1 MGPHGRPSLT
11 KAKNFKQ
18 SIWKLIKYSKRQL
31 ILIVLA
37 IALTIGSTVCTL
49 IGPNRLEDL
58 TNIIYAGLIPNGVLD
73 MEAVSRIGIF
83 LAIIY
88 ALSAIFGYLQGL
100 FMNISTQRISRSL
113 RREISQ
119 KINKLPLSALDR
131 TPYGD
136 VLSRITNDVD
146 SMTSALNSSI
156 TLLVSSV
163 TLFFGCIIMMFVTN
177 WILAIAAILSSF
189 VGIALVSLI
198 VSKSN
203 KYFIEQQITLGKLN
217 GHIEEVYS
225 GHNVIKAY
233 NAEREMTDSFNR
245 RNKKLYTCAWKSQFL
260 SGLMGPL
267 MGFIGNLG
275 YVVVCIIGAA
285 LAINGQIAFGV
296 IVAFM
301 IYVRLFTQP
310 LSQFA
315 QCITNVQ
322 TIAASSERVF
332 EMLEQQEMDDESHK
346 TTTLPINKVKGDVE
360 FKNVKFGY
368 LPDKTIIHNFNA
380 KIKAG
385 QKVAI
390 VGPTGAGKT
399 TIVNLLMRFYE
410 IDEGEILI
418 DGISTKDLKRE
429 NVHDIFS
436 MVLQDTWLI
445 EGSVKENIAYSKQD
459 VSMQKITNACKE
471 CGLHHFIKTLPQ
483 GYDTILNDS
492 VTISAGQKQ
501 LLTIARAM
509 VQDSPMLILDEA
521 TSSVDTRTEVL
532 IQKAMDK
539 LMSKR
544 TSFVIAHRL
553 STIRN
558 ADLILVMKDGDI
570 IESGT
575 HKDLL
580 AKKGFYAELYNS
592 QFEK

>member
-1 MGPHGRPSLT
+1 MGPHSRPSLNR
-11 KAKNFKQ
+11 AKNFKK
-18 SIWKLIKYSKRQL
+18 SILNLAKYSKRQ
-31 ILIVLA
+31 IGLIVLA
-37 IALTIGSTVCTL
+37 IVLTIGSTVLTL
-49 IGPNRLEDL
+49 MGPNKLKDL
-58 TNIIYAGLIPNGVLD
+58 TNLIYAGLLPGSSID
-73 MEAVSRIGIF
+73 MSAVTKIGILLVVF
-83 LAIIY
+83 Y
-88 ALSAIFGYLQGL
+88 VLSAIFGYLQGL
-100 FMNISTQRISRSL
+100 FMNITTQRISKSL
-113 RREISQ
+113 RKDISQ
-119 KINKLPLSALDR
+119 KINRLPLSYLDK

-156 TLLVSSV
+156 TLLVSAV
-163 TLFFGCIIMMFVTN
+163 TLFFGCVIMMFVTN
-177 WILAIAAILSSF
+177 WILAISAIASSLI
-189 VGIALVSLI
+189 GIFLISLI

-233 NAEREMTDSFNR
+233 NAEREMTEAFNR
-245 RNKKLYTCAWKSQFL
+245 RNRKLYTCAWKSQFL

-275 YVVVCIIGAA
+275 YVVVCIVGSA
-285 LAINGQIAFGV
+285 LAISGKLEFGV

-301 IYVRLFTQP
+301 VYVRLFTQP

-332 EMLEQQEMDDESHK
+332 EILEQPEMENEDNK
-346 TTTLPINKVKGDVE
+346 IKYLPANKVKGNVE

-368 LPDKTIIHNFNA
+368 TKDKTIIKGFSA
-380 KIKAG
+380 TIKQG

-399 TIVNLLMRFYE
+399 TIVNLLMRFYDV
-410 IDEGEILI
+410 DEGDILI
-418 DGISTKDLKRE
+418 DGISINDLKRE
-429 NVHDIFS
+429 NVHELFS
-436 MVLQDTWLI
+436 MVLQDTWLF
-445 EGSVKENIAYSKQD
+445 EGTVKENIIYSKED
-459 VSMQKITNACKE
+459 VSMQKVTKACKD
-471 CGLHHFIKTLPQ
+471 CGLHHFIKTLPNT
-483 GYDTILNDS
+483 YDTILNDS
-492 VTISAGQKQ
+492 TTISAGQKQ

-509 VQDSPMLILDEA
+509 VQDCPMLILDEA

-532 IQKAMDK
+532 IQQAMDK
-539 LMSKR
+539 LMQNR

-558 ADLILVMKDGDI
+558 ADLILVVRDGDVV
-570 IESGT
+570 ESGT
-575 HKDLL
+575 HDELL
-580 AKKGFYAELYNS
+580 SKKGYYSELYNS
-592 QFEK
+592 QFEQ